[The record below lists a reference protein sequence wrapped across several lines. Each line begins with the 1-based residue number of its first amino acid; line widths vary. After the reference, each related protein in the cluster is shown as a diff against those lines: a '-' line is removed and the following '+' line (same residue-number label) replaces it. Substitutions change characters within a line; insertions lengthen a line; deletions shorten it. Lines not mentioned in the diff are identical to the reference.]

1 MTQQPQ
7 EERTL
12 NKHCQP
18 QDGLKTYFSPIVSEY
33 GSLAKLTQGGGVTGG
48 TDSLRRR
55 RRR

>member
-7 EERTL
+7 EEKTL
-12 NKHCQP
+12 NQQSQP
-18 QDGLKTYFSPIVSEY
+18 QDGLKTYFSPVVSEY